1 MNFPRIE
8 LTQDFILSQIKDVKY
23 FYDGTLTICVI
34 TTLSDFKLIGSSNVA
49 DPLRYDRIKGMEI
62 AREKATIELG
72 DYCVFYLKMIN
83 SN

>member
-1 MNFPRIE
+1 MKFPKIE

-34 TTLSDFKLIGSSNVA
+34 TTLSDFKVIGSSNVM
-49 DPLRYDRIKGMEI
+49 DPLQYDRVKGMEI
-62 AREKATIELG
+62 ARQKATTELG
-72 DYCVFYLKMIN
+72 DHCVFYLKIIN